1 MISHEGI
8 RCVRGKNLRDF
19 LSQIAA
25 ISQVGDS
32 GNLRQ
37 LGTDN
42 RAPNRPSNFLSYPP
56 RLSLSIPPTFCLIP
70 TLEALGLEDS
80 PRLSPVLLPSNYL
93 SLL

>member
-1 MISHEGI
+1 MITKVIISHEGI

-42 RAPNRPSNFLSYPP
+42 RAPNRPLDRQASSQTKLQV
-56 RLSLSIPPTFCLIP
+56 IM
-70 TLEALGLEDS
+70 
-80 PRLSPVLLPSNYL
+80 
-93 SLL
+93 